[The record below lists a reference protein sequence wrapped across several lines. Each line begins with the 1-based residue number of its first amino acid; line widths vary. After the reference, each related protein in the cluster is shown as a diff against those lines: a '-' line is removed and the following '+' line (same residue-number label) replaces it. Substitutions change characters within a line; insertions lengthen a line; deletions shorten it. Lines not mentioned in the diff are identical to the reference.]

1 MKKYENE
8 LYLNGY
14 KYVAGLDEVGRGC
27 IAGPLVAAMVIFK
40 PDYINNE
47 IKDSKLLN
55 HQQRIKLEKQIKD
68 NAICWEVFEVD
79 PFLVDQL
86 NPKQASRYAM
96 LKCIEKAKIKPDFL
110 LIDFEKLDTNIKQ
123 LNLVKGDK
131 ISQSIAAASIIAK
144 VYRDRIMIEL
154 DKKYPEYKFK
164 DNKGYLTMQHKLA
177 INEYGPIKNVHRYS
191 YKPIK
196 K

>member
-55 HQQRIKLEKQIKD
+55 HQQRIKLDQQIKD

-96 LKCIEKAKIKPDFL
+96 LKCVEKAKIKPDFL

-164 DNKGYLTMQHKLA
+164 DNKGYLTMQHKFA